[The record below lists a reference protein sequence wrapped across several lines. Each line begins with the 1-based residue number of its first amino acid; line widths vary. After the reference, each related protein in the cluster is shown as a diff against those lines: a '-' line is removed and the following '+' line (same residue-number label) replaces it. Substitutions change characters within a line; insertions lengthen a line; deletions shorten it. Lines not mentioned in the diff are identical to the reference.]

1 MTLCDLAQVQ
11 VDQQE
16 QAVDSISFA
25 RVLVDGYKF
34 SPREWLYTTLEPPN
48 HKGKA
53 DSKEH
58 AIRKGSL
65 KLISLQQIVNGS
77 YNVQLYDLS
86 TDLKEERNLISAGG
100 GIPRQYRKDVAN
112 MWKRLDE
119 YAGPSTRPNAP
130 LCNLDYCGSVQMLID
145 ERIRKI
151 KIPASITPVS
161 SCPEQ
166 STMAVTTSDS
176 QSQSTN
182 ALTTPVTTGLPG
194 SPPITTT
201 HLIKTTAP
209 IPGDDHARVL
219 IALETSHT

>member
-1 MTLCDLAQVQ
+1 MTLCDLAKVQ
-11 VDQQE
+11 VNQQK

-65 KLISLQQIVNGS
+65 KLISLQESVGGS
-77 YNVQLYDLS
+77 FHMELYDLS

-119 YAGPSTRPNAP
+119 YAGPNTRPNAP
-130 LCNLDYCGSVQMLID
+130 SCNLKYCGSAQMLID
-145 ERIRKI
+145 EGIRKS
-151 KIPASITPVS
+151 KIPTSTTTVS
-161 SCPEQ
+161 SCPDQNTWATTTTNAQ
-166 STMAVTTSDS
+166 SK
-176 QSQSTN
+176 STN
-182 ALTTPVTTGLPG
+182 AIPTG
-194 SPPITTT
+194 SPAIPTHPPRIPIRMPP
-201 HLIKTTAP
+201 P
-209 IPGDDHARVL
+209 IPGDDHAPVL
-219 IALETSHT
+219 IALETSHI